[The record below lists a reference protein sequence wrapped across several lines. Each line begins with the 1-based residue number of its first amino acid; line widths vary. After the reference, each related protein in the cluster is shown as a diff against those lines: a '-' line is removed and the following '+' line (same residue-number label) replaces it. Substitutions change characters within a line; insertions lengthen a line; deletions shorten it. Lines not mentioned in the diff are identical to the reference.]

1 MKHIVIVES
10 PAKCKSI
17 NKYLGKDYKVL
28 ASYGHIRDLPSK
40 DGSVLP
46 DKDFEMKYQ
55 VAADSKKN
63 VKAIEDAVRGAES
76 LILATDPDREGE
88 SISWHVYD
96 VLRRDKVINA
106 NFPVKRVSFNSI
118 TKEAVTQAMKNP
130 RQIDMDL
137 VNSQQARRALD
148 YLVGF
153 TLSPILW
160 RKLPGS
166 RSAGRVQSVALRLI
180 CERETEI
187 EKFKAQEY
195 WSISALFEN
204 ASSSLIPANLTYA
217 EGKKLDK
224 LAISDKGTSDKYLD
238 EIKKRN
244 FTVGE
249 VEKKKVFRN
258 PKPPFTTST
267 LQQEASR
274 KLGFSASKTMMLAQ
288 RLYEGVKIGS
298 EITGL
303 ITYMRTDGVSV
314 APEAITR
321 TREVIGKNFGDKY
334 LPEKP
339 KFYASKQRN
348 AQEAH
353 EGIRPTDSARRPEM
367 VASYLEADQL
377 KLYDLI
383 WKRMVAS
390 QMEAAIFNQ
399 VAADISSD
407 DKKYIFRAV
416 GNVLEF
422 DGFLKLYHED
432 VDDGDDEDKEN
443 ILPDLNQ
450 NDKLKFSKKA
460 VNDNE
465 KGQNPL
471 AEQHFTQPP
480 PRYNEASLVK
490 KLEELGIGRPSTYA
504 SIISVLIDRGY
515 CKLDKRRFYPEPR
528 GRVVTGFLQEFFSK
542 YVQYDFTSD
551 LEDQLDLVSDGKLDW
566 KQLLR
571 NFWQDF
577 KGTIDATSEVT
588 ITDVI
593 NKLEKSL
600 GFLFGENEDARKC
613 PSCNDGV
620 LGLKISRFGPFIGCS
635 NYPTCNYTKKIEADN
650 SNNDGENSSENSEN
664 NSGEK
669 PKYEKFEDKFIGVDK
684 KTGSE
689 IYLKK
694 GPYGL
699 YLELKGSVVEA
710 PKAEEKEE
718 GKGKKSKSKKAK
730 SSAPKPKRISIPKGI
745 RPDEVNLEKAEML
758 LSLPRELGSDNDGN
772 KVTASIGMFGP
783 YVACNK
789 VFASV
794 KSDLFEITL
803 DEALQLIEEKKNK
816 PKGTGR
822 GRFKKKS

>member
-1 MKHIVIVES
+1 MTHVVIVES

-55 VAADSKKN
+55 VASDSKKH
-63 VKAIEDAVRGAES
+63 VKAIEEAVRGADS

-130 RQIDMDL
+130 RNIDMDL

-153 TLSPILW
+153 TLSPVLW

-180 CERETEI
+180 CERENEI

-204 ASSSLIPANLTYA
+204 SSSSLIPANLTYA
-217 EGKKLDK
+217 DGKKLDK

-238 EIKKRN
+238 EIKKRS
-244 FTVGE
+244 FSVGE

-321 TREVIGKNFGDKY
+321 TRETIGKNFGDKY

-339 KFYASKQRN
+339 KFYASKQKN
-348 AQEAH
+348 SQEAH

-367 VASYLEADQL
+367 VASYLENDQL
-377 KLYDLI
+377 RLYDLI

-390 QMEAAIFNQ
+390 QMEAAVFNQ
-399 VAADISSD
+399 VAADISSE

-432 VDDGDDEDKEN
+432 VDDGEDEDKEN

-450 NDKLKFSKKA
+450 NDKLSFSKTP

-465 KGQNPL
+465 NGENPL

-504 SIISVLIDRGY
+504 SIISVIIDRGY
-515 CKLDKRRFYPEPR
+515 CKIDKRRFYPEPR
-528 GRVVTGFLQEFFSK
+528 GRVVTGFLNEFFSK

-551 LEDQLDLVSDGKLDW
+551 LEEQLDLVSDGKLDW
-566 KQLLR
+566 KQLLK

-577 KGTIDATSEVT
+577 KSTIDSTTEIT

-600 GFLFGENEDARKC
+600 GFLFGEAEDARKC
-613 PSCNDGV
+613 PSCNDGT

-635 NYPTCNYTKKIEADN
+635 NYPTCNYTKKIESDN
-650 SNNDGENSSENSEN
+650 NNSDGENSQNSDG
-664 NSGEK
+664 SEK
-669 PKYEKFEDKFIGVDK
+669 PRYEKFEDKFIGLDK
-684 KTGSE
+684 KTGAE
-689 IYLKK
+689 IFLKK

-699 YLELKGSVVEA
+699 YLELKGSVAET
-710 PKAEEKEE
+710 PKQEEKEE
-718 GKGKKSKSKKAK
+718 KSGKKTKAK
-730 SSAPKPKRISIPKGI
+730 KTKSATPKPKRVSIPKSLRVEDI
-745 RPDEVNLEKAEML
+745 TAEKAEQL
-758 LSLPRELGSDNDGN
+758 LRLPLELGTDAEGN
-772 KVTASIGMFGP
+772 KVTASVGMFGP

-794 KSDLFEITL
+794 KGDLFEITL

-816 PKGTGR
+816 PKGAGR
-822 GRFKKKS
+822 GRFKKKAK